1 MYYYFSLI
9 LAISLSIFNSP
20 KINFYPDLSNLKT
33 LDKAQLEAQ
42 TTSTDDD
49 SVDSFLVEE
58 SEDNSL
64 ESSIDSAIGDANINL
79 PLIAIAVTSIF
90 TATLLF
96 LLWQKEPINLSDTK
110 SEDEEDNILD
120 DENRLEIPDASQS
133 DSQIN
138 QSFHQQ
144 QEPQDQDTVIVPP
157 KISSVPQKQEP
168 QDLDTMIVPPQ
179 IDSTKTDVVTE
190 LILKLQS
197 KDPQIRPKLIG
208 QLGQYG
214 DSRAMKPLVK
224 LISEVDFQERA
235 LILEAMNQIN
245 SSMLKSMN
253 QLLLLS
259 LGDENSQVKLN
270 AIRDLTSIYEVMMQV
285 TERLSQTI
293 NNSEQELPETTQ
305 WALKQLKQMPE
316 TPTWQLTKII
326 NS

>member
-1 MYYYFSLI
+1 MYYYLSLI

-144 QEPQDQDTVIVPP
+144 
-157 KISSVPQKQEP
+157 QEP